1 MRAAFNLAESTDC
14 VCHGNLVVVAARYS
28 PESSIF
34 RLLRGHTRCPD
45 HLRSK
50 ASRDCGRQDIAPMQR
65 VLERRLPNKGEMLM
79 READARAMRKLG
91 AAEIISPPLGVVW
104 PMQT

>member
-1 MRAAFNLAESTDC
+1 
-14 VCHGNLVVVAARYS
+14 
-28 PESSIF
+28 
-34 RLLRGHTRCPD
+34 
-45 HLRSK
+45 
-50 ASRDCGRQDIAPMQR
+50 MQR